1 MRRDQE
7 HGARPQHSE
16 QRSFVGRLRRRGF
29 SLLEVMIAL
38 GILTVSLVILVQSQS
53 EAVAMTQEAER
64 FIAATDLARLKM
76 AEAML
81 RLEEEGFQNSEVV
94 EFGEFDDLGDEITN
108 LEFGKEYE
116 DFHWEYTITEIDIQ
130 LAGDLMSMASEMEGD
145 GDGGLGGML
154 GGAGIPGDAGGAG
167 GAGDAAGMLGN
178 FMQPQMLT
186 EMVGP
191 YIRMVVVR
199 VWWGEGSEEATEEGT
214 EITLAAHVANPAG
227 MLNAGSSG
235 ALPGGLPGG
244 TP

>member
-7 HGARPQHSE
+7 HGARPQHSA

-38 GILTVSLVILVQSQS
+38 VILSASLVILVQSQS
-53 EAVAMTQEAER
+53 GAVAMTQEAER

-81 RLEEEGFQNSEVV
+81 RLEEEGFQSSEVV

-130 LAGDLMSMASEMEGD
+130 LAGDLLSKAREMEGD
-145 GDGGLGGML
+145 GGFGGML
-154 GGAGIPGDAGGAG
+154 GDAGILGDAGGAG
-167 GAGDAAGMLGN
+167 SSAGMLES

-186 EMVGP
+186 EALGP

-214 EITLAAHVANPAG
+214 EITLTAHVANPAG
-227 MLNAGSSG
+227 MLNAGASG